1 MQRLHCWA
9 LCEACSAIKK
19 PLAVAFFTE
28 GHVDTLLAVLSA
40 REKLTK
46 LGVPVFTGVGSAS
59 KSINKVITFNQISY
73 SDVN

>member
-28 GHVDTLLAVLSA
+28 GHADTLLAVLSA

-46 LGVPVFTGVGSAS
+46 LSVPVFTGVGSAS
-59 KSINKVITFNQISY
+59 KSIDKVITYNQITIG
-73 SDVN
+73 NAN